1 MFDLK
6 KKKNNLQMKPNKMA
20 VNFYISGPLIVFRTT
35 VLYVSLIVTQTHS
48 AINNILYRR
57 GKTMWCY
64 TVLLIQYS
72 NNDVVAHY
80 WIGEG
85 DRVGATMKFSLSLN
99 AFKTLQKSCNRL
111 LWRKSTPHNFIF
123 YKLLSWSVTFKI
135 LFPKI

>member
-57 GKTMWCY
+57 GSDTRIGKQCDVTLCY
-64 TVLLIQYS
+64 
-72 NNDVVAHY
+72 
-80 WIGEG
+80 
-85 DRVGATMKFSLSLN
+85 
-99 AFKTLQKSCNRL
+99 
-111 LWRKSTPHNFIF
+111 
-123 YKLLSWSVTFKI
+123 
-135 LFPKI
+135 